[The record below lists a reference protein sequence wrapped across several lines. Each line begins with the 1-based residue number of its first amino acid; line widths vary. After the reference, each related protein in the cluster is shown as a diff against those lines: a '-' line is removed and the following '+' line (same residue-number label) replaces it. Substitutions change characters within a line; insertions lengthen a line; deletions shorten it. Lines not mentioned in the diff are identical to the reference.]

1 MFRTKRFAV
10 LLIAAMALPFLVFG
24 EAMAGGGFFPTI
36 PPNFV
41 LNQSKD
47 VTAAIVLDP
56 NGPVSS
62 GTPSTPTGTFGA
74 ISISRKHFDPATA
87 VFRVET
93 DSSLGELTKGCDMS
107 LTNSRFLI
115 TSDTQPTG
123 LPLGSPGSGN
133 WLAADVTTTLFS
145 QLGVALVDQS
155 NTVLMIP
162 GITGVIS
169 QQCAP
174 FPPSYPNPSG
184 HSGFLIL
191 QVTIGFWALPGTPT
205 PK

>member
-10 LLIAAMALPFLVFG
+10 LLIAATALPLLVVG

-47 VTAAIVLDP
+47 VTATIVLDP
-56 NGPVSS
+56 NGPVS
-62 GTPSTPTGTFGA
+62 GGAPVTPTGPFGA
-74 ISISRKHFDPATA
+74 ISISRKHYDPATA
-87 VFRVET
+87 VFRVEAA
-93 DSSLGELTKGCDMS
+93 SSLGELAFGCDLS
-107 LTNSRFLI
+107 LTNSRFVNI
-115 TSDTQPTG
+115 SDVQPAG

-133 WLAADVTTTLFS
+133 WLASDVTTTLFS
-145 QLGVALVDQS
+145 QLGVTLVDLS
-155 NTVLMIP
+155 STILMIP

-169 QQCAP
+169 QQCVP
-174 FPPSYPNPSG
+174 FPSSYPTSG
-184 HSGFLIL
+184 HPGFLVL
-191 QVTIGFWALPGTPT
+191 QVKIGFWAAPGTPT